1 MRMRRRSMLITR
13 SNLARVLTL
22 VLAASWSVFGADNV
36 LTPQEKA
43 QGWILLFDGK
53 SLKGWDSAGQSQNSG
68 AAKQSAAPAQAGTA
82 AAVGSNPRACSTP
95 LGLAPVSSG
104 ASRWEVVDGLLVP
117 CGEPAGYLTSKED
130 HKDFIL
136 DVDFRTGEDTN
147 SGVFIRSPG
156 GSGGYEVQIWKAQP
170 QGFNTGS
177 IVGAAK
183 TDVDYKFIPDQ
194 WNHYEITADGDHLV
208 VVLNGTK
215 TLDIHDSKFSDGRIR
230 LQYQKYPIEFKN
242 IKLKLVSH

>member
-1 MRMRRRSMLITR
+1 MTR
-13 SNLARVLTL
+13 SNLCGFLTL
-22 VLAASWSVFGADNV
+22 MLIASGSVFGADNI

-53 SLKGWDSAGQSQNSG
+53 SLNGWDSTSTLAPAQKSG
-68 AAKQSAAPAQAGTA
+68 AAKQAAAPAPPGAA

-95 LGLAPVSSG
+95 LGLEPVPPG
-104 ASRWEVVDGLLVP
+104 ASHWEIVDGLLFP
-117 CGEPAGYLTSKED
+117 CGDPAGYLTSKKD
-130 HKDFIL
+130 YKDFIL

-147 SGVFIRSPG
+147 SGVFIRSHG
-156 GSGGYEVQIWKAQP
+156 GAGGYEVQIWKAQP
-170 QGFNTGS
+170 QGYNTGS

-183 TDVDYKFIPDQ
+183 TDVDYKFVSDQ
-194 WNHYEITADGDHLV
+194 WNHYEITAEGDHLV

-242 IKLKLVSH
+242 IKLKLVNH